1 MSKCITCGSELHPER
16 AEKYDYC
23 TDPECQERNARGLTI
38 LAVGVNKAADHYQI
52 LDEPTKKKMASGRYA
67 EELASGRYQDRQRAA
82 FGKSGKPRREGD
94 RTPAGGARAGR
105 RAPPSRNLWSES
117 QRDLGLIYNARGMR
131 PDEIAAK
138 LGLSTHTVVQM
149 LLSAKNRVKP

>member
-23 TDPECQERNARGLTI
+23 TDPECQQRNAKGLTI

-52 LDEPTKKKMASGRYA
+52 LDEPTKEKMASGRYA
-67 EELASGRYQDRQRAA
+67 EELARGRQQDRRRVA
-82 FGKSGKPRREGD
+82 FEKSGTPRREGD
-94 RTPAGGARAGR
+94 RKPAGGARSGR
-105 RAPPSRNLWSES
+105 RTPASTNPWSES
-117 QRDLGLIYNARGMR
+117 QQDLGLIYNARGMR

-149 LLSAKNRVKP
+149 LLAAKHRVKP